1 MGVQPPAEER
11 NVQEEQGQQER
22 LTVQNLPARIIGIGA
37 SAGGLEGLKT
47 LFQEVKSD
55 NGLAFVVIQH
65 LSPHYKSLM
74 SEILAKYTSLRIL
87 EAEDDMTVEADTVY
101 LAPSHRSLRI
111 QWGKLRVT
119 SPEPGEVHYPI
130 DVFFRSLALEQH
142 SQAIGIILSG
152 TGSDG
157 TKGATAIKKA
167 GGIVFV
173 QNEATAKFDGMPRS
187 AIQSGYIDY
196 VLSPEGIAA
205 KLNYA
210 PALIPS
216 AASIV
221 AEYEQVSE
229 DEKDEMLSMI
239 LDRIRNVTNI
249 DFSYY
254 KRPTLMRRIE
264 KRMNAMG
271 CQTLPAYY
279 KLFTEEEDE
288 LTALRKDLLI
298 HVTNFFR
305 DPEAFSL
312 LAEQLLPRIFE
323 AKSKEREVRIWTAG
337 CSTGEEAYSLAMLVT
352 EFMDGLPDAESY
364 TIRIFATDVDKHSI
378 EYANFG
384 VYPLSIESSVSQQ
397 RRERFF
403 TRQGDTY
410 QVSKE
415 LRRMVV
421 FAPHNLI
428 KDPPFSNLDLITC
441 RNMLIYLESEMQRKV
456 LSLFHFALNPS
467 GFLFL
472 GPSETIGR
480 LDHLFE
486 PFHAKWNMFQ
496 HKAYRSGGIGGQN
509 LQLDTRDSAAGA
521 PDQLTKRKVREMS
534 KSTELRRTDELYAT
548 LVNEHMPP
556 SLLIDEN
563 LDVKHLTGKM
573 QPFLSPMEGRPSWNV
588 HKLLDPRLA
597 MAIVT
602 AVQKVRAGEPLAS
615 LYNVRFDNNMGPA
628 EATITVKPFSQ
639 SNRAFSGLML
649 VLFEPAEK
657 LAEHGSIIESIEV
670 DENVRRQ
677 LLWLENQLRQT
688 EERLHATIEELESSS
703 EELQSTNEELIA
715 SNEELQST
723 NEELQAVNEELV
735 TINSEYQF
743 KIQELTELNNDMD
756 NFLVSTKI
764 GTIFLDTHLCI
775 RRFTPAVTKE
785 INLLEVDYG
794 RPFSHI
800 SHNFYYTDFV
810 KDATRVLKT
819 LKSTERE
826 VKSKTGRWYSVRTM
840 PYRTNE
846 LLTKGV
852 ILTFVDITE
861 LKKVNEDLLKLS
873 YAMEQSPSV
882 VVITNTEGAVVYANR
897 KYYDISD
904 YNREETMGRH
914 LAELNDWS
922 AADVEFE
929 DIWKKLKAGETWE
942 GELSGHA
949 KRGDLYW
956 EKAQLHPIIKKG
968 KTIFYM
974 KISELITERKEAE
987 EMLRK
992 SEMLSAIGQLAA
1004 GIAHEIRNPLTSLK
1018 GFTKLMKEDNKR
1030 NYISIMTMEL
1040 ERIEQ
1045 IVSELLILAK
1055 PQAAEF
1061 QVTALHTVLGDVV
1074 MLLETQAIMS
1084 DVQIEMQSEPGIF
1097 LVEGIANQ
1105 LKQVFINLIKNGIE
1119 AMKDGGTIRI
1129 TTGMMEDGLVW
1140 TSVQDEGGGI
1150 PADMLARLGEPFYT
1164 TKSKGTG
1171 LGLMMSYKIIE
1182 NHQGK
1187 LVYESETGVGT
1198 TARVGLPVWVEP
1210 DRIEE
1215 AQRLTRSAASALA
1228 NSLQE
1233 L

>member
-1 MGVQPPAEER
+1 M
-11 NVQEEQGQQER
+11 QEEQGQLER
-22 LTVQNLPARIIGIGA
+22 QTVYAPPARIIGIGA

-55 NGLAFVVIQH
+55 NGLAFIIIQH

-74 SEILAKYTSLRIL
+74 SEILSKYTNLRIF
-87 EAEDDMTVEADTVY
+87 EAADNMTVEADAVY
-101 LAPSHRSLRI
+101 LAPSRRSLRLVR
-111 QWGKLRVT
+111 GKLRVDN
-119 SPEPGEVHYPI
+119 PEPGEVHYPI
-130 DVFFRSLALEQH
+130 DVFFRALAAEQQ

-152 TGSDG
+152 TGTDG
-157 TKGATAIKKA
+157 SKGAAAIKKA

-187 AIQSGYIDY
+187 AIQSGYVDY

-221 AEYEQVSE
+221 AEFEQVSE
-229 DEKDEMLSMI
+229 HEKDELISTI
-239 LDRIRNVTNI
+239 LECIRKATNI

-254 KRPTLMRRIE
+254 KRPSLMRRIE
-264 KRMNAMG
+264 KRMNATG
-271 CQTLPAYY
+271 CATLPIYY
-279 KLFTEEEDE
+279 KRFVEDEEE
-288 LTALRKDLLI
+288 LNALRKDLLI

-305 DPEAFSL
+305 DSEAFAL
-312 LAEQLLPRIFE
+312 LAEQVLPRIVE
-323 AKSKEREVRIWTAG
+323 SKTKEREVRIWTAG
-337 CSTGEEAYSLAMLVT
+337 CSTGEEAYSLAMLMT
-352 EFMDGLPDAESY
+352 EYMDGLPDPESY
-364 TIRIFATDVDKHSI
+364 TIRIFATDVDKDTI

-384 VYPLSIESSVSQQ
+384 VYPVSIESSVSKE
-397 RRERFF
+397 RLARFF
-403 TRQGDTY
+403 TRQGEAY
-410 QVSKE
+410 QVTKE

-441 RNMLIYLESEMQRKV
+441 RNMLIYLENEMQRKV

-480 LDHLFE
+480 LDHLFV
-486 PFHAKWNMFQ
+486 PINSKWNMFQ
-496 HKAYRSGGIGGQN
+496 HKNYRLGGIGDQN
-509 LQLDTRDSAAGA
+509 LQLEARDSAAGN
-521 PDQLTKRKVREMS
+521 PDQLMKRKVREMS

-556 SLLIDEN
+556 SLLLDEN

-573 QPFLSPMEGRPSWNV
+573 QPYLSPMEGSPSWNI

-602 AVQKVRAGEPLAS
+602 AVQKVRGGEPVVS
-615 LYNVRFDNNMGPA
+615 LHNVRFDNNMGST

-639 SNRAFSGLML
+639 SNRTFNGLML
-649 VLFEPAEK
+649 VLFEPAER
-657 LAEHGSIIESIEV
+657 LEAHGSIIESIEV

-688 EERLHATIEELESSS
+688 EERLQATIEELESSS

-756 NFLVSTKI
+756 NFLISTKI

-800 SHNFYYTDFV
+800 SHNFYYSDFV

-882 VVITNTEGAVVYANR
+882 VVIANTDGGIVYANR
-897 KYYDISD
+897 KYYDISE

-914 LAELNDWS
+914 LMELNNWS
-922 AADVEFE
+922 SADADFE

-942 GELSGHA
+942 GEISGHA
-949 KRGDLYW
+949 KTGELYW

-1084 DVQIEMQSEPGIF
+1084 NVQIEMHSEPGIF
-1097 LVEGIANQ
+1097 LVEGIGNQ
-1105 LKQVFINLIKNGIE
+1105 LKQVFINLLKNGIE
-1119 AMKDGGTIRI
+1119 AMQNGGTIRI
-1129 TTGMMEDGLVW
+1129 ATGLMEDGLVW

-1150 PADMLARLGEPFYT
+1150 PADMLARMGEPFYT
-1164 TKSKGTG
+1164 TKTKGTG

-1187 LVYESETGVGT
+1187 LVYESEVGVGT
-1198 TARVGLPVWVEP
+1198 TVRVGLPVWAEP
-1210 DRIEE
+1210 ERIEE

-1228 NSLQE
+1228 AESLQDMPN
-1233 L
+1233 